1 MMLKRLGVPDG
12 WLNAVQRR
20 LVGERVD
27 PEPLFSTFP
36 RRPRPLMQTNYVQRV
51 QHNHHRH
58 EKRPDPQHLCPRD
71 PQQIVPTPSS
81 DTPNVQRHPVIQG
94 AMGPPPRLMLKE
106 TMAQPTPAIQGQAPM
121 GQNRIP
127 MRSLPIIQHQP
138 AMRNL
143 PGQDMRPT
151 AQHYPAIRNQ
161 MAQNRSLQTMSIA
174 QRDAAIQAYILRQ
187 GQSMVDPD
195 RVPQGIYAQMVLD
208 QRTLP
213 ISGMKRKAESE
224 DRLTEELKRM
234 KRDGHAAG
242 KLPLQ

>member
-1 MMLKRLGVPDG
+1 
-12 WLNAVQRR
+12 
-20 LVGERVD
+20 
-27 PEPLFSTFP
+27 
-36 RRPRPLMQTNYVQRV
+36 
-51 QHNHHRH
+51 
-58 EKRPDPQHLCPRD
+58 
-71 PQQIVPTPSS
+71 
-81 DTPNVQRHPVIQG
+81 
-94 AMGPPPRLMLKE
+94 
-106 TMAQPTPAIQGQAPM
+106 
-121 GQNRIP
+121 